1 MSDKEML
8 TAAKLAQQWGVS
20 EKAVKDSV
28 EKSGVSP
35 YATRG
40 KCRLYAPTSAEKIKK
55 LLSK

>member
-20 EKAVKDSV
+20 EKAVKDAV

-35 YATRG
+35 DALRG
-40 KCRLYAPTSAEKIKK
+40 KCKLYAPASAAKIKK
-55 LLSK
+55 LISK